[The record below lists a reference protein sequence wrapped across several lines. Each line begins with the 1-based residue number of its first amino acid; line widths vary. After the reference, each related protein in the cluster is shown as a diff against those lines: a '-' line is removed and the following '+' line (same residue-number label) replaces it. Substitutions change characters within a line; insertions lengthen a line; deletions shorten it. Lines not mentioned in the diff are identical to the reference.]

1 MMISLVMLL
10 NTISASMVIFDE
22 ANEAELK
29 SSSIKVPS
37 TEEVAE
43 IFGDSSLVSKIDELE
58 SEVAESA
65 EQKDILHAKVKE
77 LRGERLC
84 VEDKL
89 YAKVVPL
96 RGSDLR
102 YRYIFP
108 RMSELRQL
116 EDRLDA
122 IDRLLGF
129 LKM

>member
-1 MMISLVMLL
+1 MISLVMLL
-10 NTISASMVIFDE
+10 NMISASMIIFDE

-65 EQKDILHAKVKE
+65 EQKDILHARVKE
-77 LRGERLC
+77 LRGDRLG

-122 IDRLLGF
+122 IDRILGF

>member
-58 SEVAESA
+58 SEVAVSA

-77 LRGERLC
+77 LRCERLV